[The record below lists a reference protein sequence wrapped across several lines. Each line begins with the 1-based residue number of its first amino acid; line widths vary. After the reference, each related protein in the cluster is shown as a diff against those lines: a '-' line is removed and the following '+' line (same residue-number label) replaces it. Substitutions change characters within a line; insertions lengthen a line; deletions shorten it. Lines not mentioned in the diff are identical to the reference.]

1 MLRSEWDVFADSVA
15 SSLASSVGESPPHLL
30 KRLDTQ
36 ELPPSDSSV
45 GGLTLAST
53 MFSKRFRVCVVAGLS
68 RISSSVSTGSVY
80 VAEAGLLMVP
90 LTHADQ
96 PPASLAV
103 APSATTPVALLPQLY
118 TPLSVHFALR
128 GRCSAIICA
137 YLNEC
142 GALTTFYSPIGVSSL
157 RAASP
162 NPSGSEVHAFNH
174 RHAPTRLFRPERIF
188 NRFAAQMFG
197 LATAADCCAF
207 CCKAG
212 TSASAST
219 CAG

>member
-1 MLRSEWDVFADSVA
+1 LVNPLQVIEPANASLLTTMLRSEWDVFADSVA
-15 SSLASSVGESPPHLL
+15 SSLASSVGDSPPHLL

-36 ELPPSDSSV
+36 QLPPSDSSV

-103 APSATTPVALLPQLY
+103 AAPSATTPVALLPQLY

-128 GRCSAIICA
+128 GRCSAIIHA
-137 YLNEC
+137 SLNE
-142 GALTTFYSPIGVSSL
+142 
-157 RAASP
+157 
-162 NPSGSEVHAFNH
+162 
-174 RHAPTRLFRPERIF
+174 
-188 NRFAAQMFG
+188 
-197 LATAADCCAF
+197 
-207 CCKAG
+207 
-212 TSASAST
+212 
-219 CAG
+219 